1 MWYIVM
7 SVSQGE
13 PKYLFLPCTL
23 TSILYSPLLS
33 SITMCTWYIVMSAS
47 QGEPKYLFLPCT
59 DFYTLQ
65 SIVVINHHVVPS
77 LTPSLMPPIIIM
89 LSCAHRTN
97 ITYFYF
103 S

>member
-33 SITMCTWYIVMSAS
+33 SITMCTWYIVLSAS
-47 QGEPKYLFLPCT
+47 HDDRQYLSLHFT
-59 DFYTLQ
+59 ASYTLLC
-65 SIVVINHHVVPS
+65 IVLINHHFRPS
-77 LTPSLMPPIIIM
+77 LTPSLMLPITIIAQ
-89 LSCAHRTN
+89 LQSSSYR
-97 ITYFYF
+97 YLF
-103 S
+103 SF